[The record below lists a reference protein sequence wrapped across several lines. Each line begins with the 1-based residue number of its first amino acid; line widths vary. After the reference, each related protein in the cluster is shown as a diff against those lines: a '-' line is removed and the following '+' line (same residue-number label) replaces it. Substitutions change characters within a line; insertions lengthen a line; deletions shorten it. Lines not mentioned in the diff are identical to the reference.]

1 MTVTAKIPVLALAK
15 RILASVWCAELLP
28 NVKSPLPESIVVSGP
43 IGPQGIVVRQ
53 RAHVGKIIR
62 WHEQQ
67 RPPRNPADLKP
78 GEDGNWTAYFYLDG
92 ARDTRRD
99 VFCQD
104 VMRTLTRAYWYYTH
118 NPTEKDGDLAYRCA
132 WKTVVLLDG
141 YANALPRWLLCDNY
155 GKDYFNAGD
164 KGAFPYGWSETRYGG
179 ARQTSEQNGPGF
191 FRHAL
196 DVLGG
201 SKAFLDYE
209 AKEHGPSEYE
219 HLFAKEGEAAP
230 ANYQLSLYEKLC
242 RNVLMPVRRYQGSVL
257 GKWGQGCPING
268 TQDYARLTHNREM
281 LRLAAQSM
289 FVYPHKS
296 FFVDG
301 QVVTVVEN
309 L

>member
-1 MTVTAKIPVLALAK
+1 MPYRGGSFATTTAKTTLMPAIK
-15 RILASVWCAELLP
+15 
-28 NVKSPLPESIVVSGP
+28 GP
-43 IGPQGIVVRQ
+43 FLWL
-53 RAHVGKIIR
+53 VG
-62 WHEQQ
+62 
-67 RPPRNPADLKP
+67 D
-78 GEDGNWTAYFYLDG
+78 
-92 ARDTRRD
+92 RR
-99 VFCQD
+99 
-104 VMRTLTRAYWYYTH
+104 H
-118 NPTEKDGDLAYRCA
+118 
-132 WKTVVLLDG
+132 
-141 YANALPRWLLCDNY
+141 
-155 GKDYFNAGD
+155 
-164 KGAFPYGWSETRYGG
+164 GG

-242 RNVLMPVRRYQGSVL
+242 RNVLMPVRRYLRSVL

-301 QVVTVVEN
+301 GYSEGPGYSGIHLLAAHQGIFKQRGYTDPPDYGTARQSQRIHLERDAPPG
-309 L
+309 